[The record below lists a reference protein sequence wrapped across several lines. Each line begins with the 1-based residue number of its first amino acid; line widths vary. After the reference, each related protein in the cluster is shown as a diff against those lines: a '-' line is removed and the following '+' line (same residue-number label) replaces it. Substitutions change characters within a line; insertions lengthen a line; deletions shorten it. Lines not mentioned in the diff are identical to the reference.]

1 LGEKLSEELFLE
13 LERQLRERGVV
24 LKKGTLMDATLV
36 EAQVRRP
43 SLKEGRGAKS
53 PTDPDAEWTYSH
65 RGRRAHFGYKVH
77 IGVAQGSGLVRTA
90 ASPTA
95 KVYESEVADDLV
107 SRDEEAVYGDKA
119 SESKRRRL
127 WLRSLGIEDRTM
139 HRSHKV
145 QRGLPHWQQR
155 HNELISPVRSAVEK
169 VFGTLKRSYR
179 YHRVRYQGLE
189 WNAIEMWFKV
199 MAYNLRRSDRIAFG
213 SA

>member
-1 LGEKLSEELFLE
+1 MGEKLSEELFLE

-77 IGVAQGSGLVRTA
+77 IGVDQGSGLVRTA

-107 SRDEEAVYGDKA
+107 SGDEEAVYGDKA
-119 SESKRRRL
+119 YESKRRSL
-127 WLRSLGIEDRTM
+127 WLRSLGIKDTGPCTAPIRFNGSCFTG
-139 HRSHKV
+139 S
-145 QRGLPHWQQR
+145 
-155 HNELISPVRSAVEK
+155 SA
-169 VFGTLKRSYR
+169 TTS
-179 YHRVRYQGLE
+179 
-189 WNAIEMWFKV
+189 
-199 MAYNLRRSDRIAFG
+199 
-213 SA
+213 